1 MVSNLLLALTFLAAL
16 ASGLVAGFFFAFS
29 TTVMGALGR
38 QPVASGIATMQ
49 SINVVVLNPWFLGIF
64 LGSAIACAVL
74 AIAALLKWHEPGSAF
89 LLAGA
94 LLYVVGTFLVT
105 IVFNVPLNDALA
117 AVAPDS
123 PAGAELWARYLRTW
137 TAWNHVR
144 TIAPLLAAACLTIA
158 IVLQAR
164 GPAAA

>member
-1 MVSNLLLALTFLAAL
+1 MINNLLFALTFLCAL
-16 ASGLVAGFFFAFS
+16 ASGLMAGFFFAFS

-38 QPVASGIATMQ
+38 QPVSSGIATMQ

-64 LGSAIACAVL
+64 LGTAVACVVL
-74 AIAALLKWHEPGSAF
+74 ALAALLKWHEPGAAL
-89 LLAGA
+89 LLADA

-105 IVFNVPLNDALA
+105 MIFNVPLNDALA
-117 AVAPDS
+117 GVAPDS

-144 TIAPLLAAACLTIA
+144 TIAPLAAAACLTIA
-158 IVLQAR
+158 LWLRAPGAV
-164 GPAAA
+164 

>member
-1 MVSNLLLALTFLAAL
+1 MVNNLLLALTFLAAL

>member
-1 MVSNLLLALTFLAAL
+1 MINNLLFGLTFLSAL
-16 ASGLVAGFFFAFS
+16 ASGLMAGFFFAFS

-49 SINVVVLNPWFLGIF
+49 SINVLVLNPWFLGIF
-64 LGSAIACAVL
+64 LGTAVACVVL
-74 AIAALLKWHEPGSAF
+74 ALAALLKWHEPGATV

-105 IVFNVPLNDALA
+105 IMFNVPLNDALA
-117 AVAPDS
+117 AVAPDT

-137 TAWNHVR
+137 TAWNHAR

-158 IVLQAR
+158 LVLQAR

>member
-1 MVSNLLLALTFLAAL
+1 MVNNLLLALTFLAAL
-16 ASGLVAGFFFAFS
+16 ASGLMAGFFFAFS

-49 SINVVVLNPWFLGIF
+49 SINVVVLNPWFLAIF
-64 LGSAIACAVL
+64 LGSAIACVVL
-74 AIAALLKWHEPGSAF
+74 AIAALLKWHEPGAAF

-117 AVAPDS
+117 AVAPDG

-158 IVLQAR
+158 LVLQAR

>member
-1 MVSNLLLALTFLAAL
+1 MIKNLLFALTLLSAL
-16 ASGLVAGFFFAFS
+16 GSGLMAGFFFAFS

-49 SINVVVLNPWFLGIF
+49 SINIVVINPWFLGMF
-64 LGSAIACAVL
+64 LGTAGACVVL
-74 AIAALLKWHEPGSAF
+74 AIAALLKWHEPGAAL

-105 IVFNVPLNDALA
+105 MMFNVPLNDALA
-117 AVAPDS
+117 AVAPHS

-144 TIAPLLAAACLTIA
+144 TIAPLAAAALLTIA
-158 IVLQAR
+158 LWLQAR
-164 GPAAA
+164 TSGAV

>member
-1 MVSNLLLALTFLAAL
+1 MVNNLLLALTFLAAL

-158 IVLQAR
+158 LVLQAR